1 MHALT
6 NSGAFDPHAGHVIK
20 RISTFDSARKM
31 VAERARAREG
41 ARERGRERE
50 KDREQEW
57 EGQREGGSG
66 RVRQGGTV
74 TAEEKT
80 ISIDIP
86 LCNQEQ

>member
-50 KDREQEW
+50 KERETEN
-57 EGQREGGSG
+57 GTGREGGREG
-66 RVRQGGTV
+66 EGG
-74 TAEEKT
+74 
-80 ISIDIP
+80 
-86 LCNQEQ
+86 

>member
-1 MHALT
+1 
-6 NSGAFDPHAGHVIK
+6 V
-20 RISTFDSARKM
+20 
-31 VAERARAREG
+31 REG
-41 ARERGRERE
+41 EGEWGRE